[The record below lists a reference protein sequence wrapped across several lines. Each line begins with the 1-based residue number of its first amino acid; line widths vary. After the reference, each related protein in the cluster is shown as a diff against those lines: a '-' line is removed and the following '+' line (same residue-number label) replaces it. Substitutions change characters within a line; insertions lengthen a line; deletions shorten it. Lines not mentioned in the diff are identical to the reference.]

1 MFEKEQ
7 NVSLEITNTKTKTKI
22 KNKQKQTNEQTNKI
36 KERND
41 VKESH
46 LASNLISIDKLVQ
59 NVCVCV
65 CVFCL
70 FFFWILNIKLLSVSL
85 FQNIFVEIS
94 HKMAHPTVPTNF
106 CQSRQN
112 MKISDLQLYTI
123 FPLIHLTCTG
133 NTKGATVIEKKYCR
147 AICMSTPPSTR
158 YVFTILYT

>member
-65 CVFCL
+65 CVL
-70 FFFWILNIKLLSVSL
+70 SFFFLNFEYQTIVSIVVPKHFCRNKPQNGPPNSANKFLSIQTKHENLRSSTL
-85 FQNIFVEIS
+85 YNIPINT
-94 HKMAHPTVPTNF
+94 P
-106 CQSRQN
+106 
-112 MKISDLQLYTI
+112 DL
-123 FPLIHLTCTG
+123 HW
-133 NTKGATVIEKKYCR
+133 
-147 AICMSTPPSTR
+147 
-158 YVFTILYT
+158 

>member
-46 LASNLISIDKLVQ
+46 LVSNLISIDKLVQ

-65 CVFCL
+65 CVCVCVFCL
-70 FFFWILNIKLLSVSL
+70 FFLNFEYQTIVSIVVPKHFCRNKPQNGPPNNANKFLSIQTKHENFRSSTL
-85 FQNIFVEIS
+85 YNIPINT
-94 HKMAHPTVPTNF
+94 P
-106 CQSRQN
+106 
-112 MKISDLQLYTI
+112 DL
-123 FPLIHLTCTG
+123 HW
-133 NTKGATVIEKKYCR
+133 
-147 AICMSTPPSTR
+147 
-158 YVFTILYT
+158 